1 MPGMGIGGGMLGKM
15 CGDRQLRRVSVVA
28 LMRSMLHAWRCV
40 NGLSSPAAASS
51 RFDDGYKARCQMVIR
66 WVVLFLERAC
76 THTVSADEA
85 LQPRTADVYCLR
97 TLRGGGKGLMRVS
110 DEI

>member
-15 CGDRQLRRVSVVA
+15 CGDRQLRRLSVVA

-51 RFDDGYKARCQMVIR
+51 RVDDGYEARCQMVIR

-76 THTVSADEA
+76 VRAAQMHRERRRGIGNV
-85 LQPRTADVYCLR
+85 PREVHLR
-97 TLRGGGKGLMRVS
+97 
-110 DEI
+110 